1 MEKDKITKSGH
12 FSSMRRIIFACM
24 ILVPLIPFILALG
37 TGYYYFMTS
46 LENSSIASMKRI
58 VEDHRYMIE
67 SFLNER
73 KNDLDFII
81 HSHTFENLS
90 QSETLDT
97 VFNHLQKKS
106 PAFVDLGVFNPSGV
120 HVAYHGPYSLKGKIY
135 KDTQWFKEVMKYGY
149 YISDIFLGYRQIPHF
164 VIAVTQENEGK
175 KWVLRT
181 TIDTVSF
188 NKIVESIRI
197 GKTGEAYILN
207 ADGLLQTEPRSG
219 GKLMD
224 KNPHNIKYLSSDSQT
239 EVFITKNVEGETYLC
254 TTTWLQ
260 SKKWLLVVRQEKAD
274 AFKALTSAAYLIILI
289 MGVGGSGILVVAF
302 YLTNRI
308 VGRMEKMH
316 VEKDLLNQQLIG
328 ASRLAE
334 LGEMSAGFAHEINN
348 PLQIIK
354 TEQSLIQMILSDMKK
369 AGQLKE
375 SDSLVELEDSM
386 DQIGLQISRCSE
398 ITRAILKF
406 GRQDEPKPQDIIL
419 KDFIPEVT
427 GMVAQRA
434 VVHGI
439 SIEQEIAEN
448 TYLVHGDPI
457 QLQQVFVNL
466 YNNAI
471 DAILERHGTSGGR
484 LMIKA
489 GPKQNNRVEIR
500 VIDNGGGISPENL
513 NRIFSPFFTTKS
525 VGKGTGLGLWICY
538 GIINDMRGSMEV
550 SSDVGA
556 GTTVTILLPAAV

>member
-1 MEKDKITKSGH
+1 
-12 FSSMRRIIFACM
+12 
-24 ILVPLIPFILALG
+24 
-37 TGYYYFMTS
+37 
-46 LENSSIASMKRI
+46 
-58 VEDHRYMIE
+58 
-67 SFLNER
+67 
-73 KNDLDFII
+73 
-81 HSHTFENLS
+81 
-90 QSETLDT
+90 
-97 VFNHLQKKS
+97 
-106 PAFVDLGVFNPSGV
+106 
-120 HVAYHGPYSLKGKIY
+120 
-135 KDTQWFKEVMKYGY
+135 
-149 YISDIFLGYRQIPHF
+149 
-164 VIAVTQENEGK
+164 
-175 KWVLRT
+175 
-181 TIDTVSF
+181 
-188 NKIVESIRI
+188 
-197 GKTGEAYILN
+197 
-207 ADGLLQTEPRSG
+207 
-219 GKLMD
+219 
-224 KNPHNIKYLSSDSQT
+224 
-239 EVFITKNVEGETYLC
+239 
-254 TTTWLQ
+254 
-260 SKKWLLVVRQEKAD
+260 
-274 AFKALTSAAYLIILI
+274 
-289 MGVGGSGILVVAF
+289 
-302 YLTNRI
+302 
-308 VGRMEKMH
+308 
-316 VEKDLLNQQLIG
+316 
-328 ASRLAE
+328 
-334 LGEMSAGFAHEINN
+334 
-348 PLQIIK
+348 
-354 TEQSLIQMILSDMKK
+354 
-369 AGQLKE
+369 
-375 SDSLVELEDSM
+375 M

>member
-1 MEKDKITKSGH
+1 
-12 FSSMRRIIFACM
+12 
-24 ILVPLIPFILALG
+24 
-37 TGYYYFMTS
+37 
-46 LENSSIASMKRI
+46 
-58 VEDHRYMIE
+58 
-67 SFLNER
+67 
-73 KNDLDFII
+73 
-81 HSHTFENLS
+81 
-90 QSETLDT
+90 
-97 VFNHLQKKS
+97 
-106 PAFVDLGVFNPSGV
+106 VDLGVFNPSGV

-239 EVFITKNVEGETYLC
+239 EVFITKDVEGETYLC